1 MGFVV
6 RRGENYSA
14 RLVIPKA
21 LRPILGRNEFKQSL
35 GTTSRKEAELLAAP
49 LVLRWKKLIEE
60 AKTDG
65 VTSKAKALRQALL
78 SDKGNDKLDEDGAFE
93 VVKGIII
100 EDAIEKTILGGRG
113 INSIDTKSERAAAK
127 AFYDIASGQVVTLDD
142 YVDGWLTSISHLKDR
157 TINQMQRDVVSFLKE
172 ETSHIPSRETIAAW
186 IRASKSTG
194 VKSIKRKLGSL
205 GSFWE
210 YLLVE
215 GVVTDLSPFS
225 GHKLPRDTA
234 QTKLA
239 RRGFTNDECLAL
251 MAKVSLS
258 NDTALADLI
267 TLGLYTGARIE
278 ELCRLRVDDIITE
291 DNHRALRINKSKT
304 QAGTRTVPLHPA
316 ITVLVDRLAADSK
329 DGYLIFSKSKNQYDE
344 RSTGLSRRFGRL
356 KSSLG
361 YGPELVFHSLRKTVT
376 TKLEQA
382 GVSEGIA
389 ADIVGHEKQTITY
402 GLYSGGTSM
411 AQKME
416 AISKITY

>member
-6 RRGENYSA
+6 KRGENYSA
-14 RLVIPKA
+14 RLAIPKA
-21 LRPILGRNEFKQSL
+21 LRPLLGRNEFKQSL

-49 LVLRWKKLIEE
+49 LVLRWKNLIEE

-65 VTSKAKALRQALL
+65 VRAKAKALRQAFLL
-78 SDKGNDKLDEDGAFE
+78 DKHNDKLDEDGAME
-93 VVKGIII
+93 VVRGIII
-100 EDAIEKTILGGRG
+100 EEAIEKTILGGRD
-113 INSIDTKSERAAAK
+113 INSIDTKSDKAAAK

-142 YVDGWLTSISHLKDR
+142 YVDGWLASISHLKPR
-157 TINQMQRDVVSFLKE
+157 TINQMKRDVVSFLKE
-172 ETSHIPSRETIAAW
+172 ETSHIPNRETMAAW
-186 IRASKSTG
+186 IRASKSLG
-194 VKSIKRKLGSL
+194 AKSIKRKLGSL

-225 GHKLPRDTA
+225 GHKLPRDISKTRP
-234 QTKLA
+234 T
-239 RRGFTNDECLAL
+239 RRAFSNHECLAL

-291 DNHRALRINKSKT
+291 DNHRALRIAKSKT

-316 ITVLVDRLAADSK
+316 ITALVDGLAADSK
-329 DGYLIFSKSKNQYDE
+329 DGYLIFSKSKNKYDE
-344 RSTGLSRRFGRL
+344 RSTGLGRRFGRL

-389 ADIVGHEKQTITY
+389 ADILGHEKQTITY

-416 AISKITY
+416 AISKINY